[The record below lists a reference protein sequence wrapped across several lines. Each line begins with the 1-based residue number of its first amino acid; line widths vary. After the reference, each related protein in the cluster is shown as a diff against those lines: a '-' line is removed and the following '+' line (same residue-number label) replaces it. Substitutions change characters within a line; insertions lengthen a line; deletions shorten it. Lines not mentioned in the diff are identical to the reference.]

1 MRRERGFTLLEVL
14 VALAVLA
21 LALGALIK
29 GGAENAANAGYL
41 RDKTFAQ
48 WVATN
53 QVTLMQLQPDW
64 PAVGEKKGTEEMAGR
79 EWRWEAKVSETFDET
94 VRRVDVKV
102 RGLDDD
108 PDSSIAQLTAFLPRP
123 NPQGGTNAGGS

>member
-29 GGAENAANAGYL
+29 GGAENATNAGYL

-48 WVATN
+48 WIAMN
-53 QVTLMQLQPDW
+53 EIARMQLEPAW
-64 PAVGEKKGTEEMAGR
+64 PAVGERKGTEEMAGR

-102 RGLDDD
+102 RGLEDD
-108 PDSSIAQLTAFLPRP
+108 PDTSVATLAAFLPQP
-123 NPQGGTNAGGS
+123 NPQGGTRPGAP

>member
-29 GGAENAANAGYL
+29 GGADNAANAGYL

-48 WVATN
+48 WVAMN
-53 QVTLMQLQPDW
+53 QVVLLQMEQSW
-64 PAVGEKKGTEEMAGR
+64 PAVGERKGTEEMAGR
-79 EWRWEAKVSETFDET
+79 EWRWEAKISETFDET

-102 RGLDDD
+102 RAMEDD
-108 PDSSIAQLTAFLPRP
+108 PDSSIALVSAFLPQPLRQGAP
-123 NPQGGTNAGGS
+123 NGP